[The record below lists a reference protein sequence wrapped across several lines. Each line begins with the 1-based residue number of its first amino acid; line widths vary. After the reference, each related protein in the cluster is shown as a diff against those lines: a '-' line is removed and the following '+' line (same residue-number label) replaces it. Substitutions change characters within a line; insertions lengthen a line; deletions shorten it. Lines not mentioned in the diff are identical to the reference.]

1 LLNNLDLKINDW
13 TINTVNS
20 LIKPNRIDKIA
31 ECALQLSK
39 IIYYNDMNIEKYLTE
54 INLMQKELKIKKE
67 KSNINF
73 SRPTQII
80 ELINEYIFK
89 EKEFKANIY
98 DYQNPLNNFLNIVIE
113 KRIGIPI
120 TLSIIYI
127 TLAQSINFKVY
138 PVSFP
143 RHFLVKHVLDD
154 DNDNDNDNDY
164 NEIIIDPF
172 NNGRI
177 MDDYAMKN
185 LLDSFFPNQNIPLT
199 KKLVKKTDLSQV
211 MIRILNNVKDSFF
224 EIQEFDKINI
234 ANEMIFAIDP
244 KNAYA
249 IRDKG
254 IILHDKDP
262 QKSLELLNKYL
273 ELEPEANDADIILK
287 IIRSIRENNNR

>member
-1 LLNNLDLKINDW
+1 MLDDLDLKINDW
-13 TINTVNS
+13 TINTVNP

-31 ECALQLSK
+31 ECAFQLSK
-39 IIYYNDMNIEKYLTE
+39 IIYYNNMNIEKYLGE
-54 INLMQKELKIKKE
+54 INLMQKELNLKKE

-80 ELINEYIFK
+80 ELINEYMFK
-89 EKEFKANIY
+89 QKGFKANIH

-138 PVSFP
+138 PVNFP
-143 RHFLVKHVLDD
+143 RHFLVKYVLDD
-154 DNDNDNDNDY
+154 DANDY

-172 NNGRI
+172 NKGRI

-185 LLDSFFPNQNIPLT
+185 LLDSFFPNQNIPLI
-199 KKLVKKTDLSQV
+199 KKLVEKADLSQV
-211 MIRILNNVKDSFF
+211 IIRILNNIKDSFF
-224 EIQEFDKINI
+224 EIHEFDKINI

-244 KNAYA
+244 KNTYA

-262 QKSLELLNKYL
+262 QKSLELLNTYL
-273 ELEPEANDADIILK
+273 ELEPEANDVDIILK
-287 IIRSIRENNNR
+287 IIRSIREKNNR

>member
-1 LLNNLDLKINDW
+1 LLDNLDFKINDW

-39 IIYYNDMNIEKYLTE
+39 IIYYNNMNIENYLDE
-54 INLMQKELKIKKE
+54 INLMNKELNIKKE

-80 ELINEYIFK
+80 ELLNEYIFK
-89 EKEFKANIY
+89 EKGFKPNIY

-127 TLAQSINFKVY
+127 TLAQSINFKLY
-138 PVSFP
+138 PVNFP
-143 RHFLVKHVLDD
+143 RHFLVKHALDD
-154 DNDNDNDNDY
+154 DDIH

-172 NNGRI
+172 NKGRI
-177 MDDYAMKN
+177 MDDYGMKN
-185 LLDSFFPNQNIPLT
+185 LLDSFFPNQNIQLT
-199 KKLVKKTDLSQV
+199 KKLVEKTNLSQV
-211 MIRILNNVKDSFF
+211 MIRILNNIKDSFF
-224 EIQEFDKINI
+224 EIQEFDKIYI

-244 KNAYA
+244 KNTYA

-254 IILHDKDP
+254 ILLHDKEP
-262 QKSLELLNKYL
+262 QKSLELLNTYL
-273 ELEPEANDADIILK
+273 ELEPEANDVDIILK
-287 IIRSIRENNNR
+287 IIKNIREKNNI

>member
-1 LLNNLDLKINDW
+1 LLDDLDLKINDW

-20 LIKPNRIDKIA
+20 LIKPNKLDKIA
-31 ECALQLSK
+31 ECALELSK
-39 IIYYNDMNIEKYLTE
+39 IIYYNDMNVEKYLDE
-54 INLMQKELKIKKE
+54 INLMQKELNIKRE
-67 KSNINF
+67 RSNINF

-80 ELINEYIFK
+80 ELINDYMFK

-98 DYQNPLNNFLNIVIE
+98 DYQNPLNNFLNVVLE

-127 TLAQSINFKVY
+127 TLAQSINFKLY
-138 PVSFP
+138 PVNFP
-143 RHFLVKHVLDD
+143 RHFLVKYELDD
-154 DNDNDNDNDY
+154 VNN

-172 NNGRI
+172 NQGRI
-177 MDDYAMKN
+177 MDDYALKN
-185 LLDSFFPNQNIPLT
+185 LMDSFFPNQNIPLT
-199 KKLVKKTDLSQV
+199 KKLVEKTDLSQV

-254 IILHDKDP
+254 IILHEKDP
-262 QKSLELLNKYL
+262 QKSLELLNTYL

-287 IIRSIRENNNR
+287 IIRSIREKNNR

>member
-1 LLNNLDLKINDW
+1 LLDNIDLKINDW
-13 TINTVNS
+13 TKNTVNS

-39 IIYYNDMNIEKYLTE
+39 IINYNDINIEKYLDE
-54 INLMQKELKIKKE
+54 INLMEKELNIKKE
-67 KSNINF
+67 KSRINL

-80 ELINEYIFK
+80 ELINEFIFK
-89 EKEFKANIY
+89 EKKFKANVD
-98 DYQNPLNNFLNIVIE
+98 DYQNPLNNFLNVVID

-138 PVSFP
+138 PVNFP
-143 RHFLVKHVLDD
+143 RHFLVKHSLDD
-154 DNDNDNDNDY
+154 DDDH

-172 NNGRI
+172 NKGRI
-177 MDDYAMKN
+177 MDDYAIKN
-185 LLDSFFPNQNIPLT
+185 LLDSFFPDQNIPLT
-199 KKLVKKTDLSQV
+199 KKIVEKTDLSQV
-211 MIRILNNVKDSFF
+211 MIRMLNNIKDSFF
-224 EIQEFDKINI
+224 EIQEFDKINL

-262 QKSLELLNKYL
+262 QKSLELLNTYL
-273 ELEPEANDADIILK
+273 ELEPEANDADTILK
-287 IIRSIRENNNR
+287 IIRNIRKKINI

>member
-1 LLNNLDLKINDW
+1 MDDLDLKINDW

-39 IIYYNDMNIEKYLTE
+39 IIYYNNMNIEKYLAE
-54 INLMQKELKIKKE
+54 INLMQKELNIKKE

-80 ELINEYIFK
+80 ELINEYMFK

-98 DYQNPLNNFLNIVIE
+98 DYQNPLNNFLNVVIE

-127 TLAQSINFKVY
+127 TLAQSLNFKLY
-138 PVSFP
+138 PVNFP
-143 RHFLVKHVLDD
+143 RHFLVKYVLDD
-154 DNDNDNDNDY
+154 DDDY

-172 NNGRI
+172 NKGRI

-199 KKLVKKTDLSQV
+199 KKLVEKTDLSQV

-224 EIQEFDKINI
+224 EIQEFEKINL
-234 ANEMIFAIDP
+234 ANEMIFSIDP

-262 QKSLELLNKYL
+262 QKSLELLNAYL
-273 ELEPEANDADIILK
+273 ELEPEANDVDIILK
-287 IIRSIRENNNR
+287 IIRSIREKNNR

>member
-1 LLNNLDLKINDW
+1 MLDDLDLKINDW

-39 IIYYNDMNIEKYLTE
+39 IIYYNNMNIEKYLAE
-54 INLMQKELKIKKE
+54 INLMQKELNIKKE
-67 KSNINF
+67 NSNINF

-80 ELINEYIFK
+80 ELINEYMFK

-98 DYQNPLNNFLNIVIE
+98 DYQNPLNNFLNVVIE

-127 TLAQSINFKVY
+127 TLAQSLNFKIY
-138 PVSFP
+138 PVNFP
-143 RHFLVKHVLDD
+143 RHFLVKYVLDD
-154 DNDNDNDNDY
+154 DDDY

-172 NNGRI
+172 NKGRI

-199 KKLVKKTDLSQV
+199 KKLVEKTDLSQV

-224 EIQEFDKINI
+224 EIQEFEKISL
-234 ANEMIFAIDP
+234 ANEMIFSIDP
-244 KNAYA
+244 KNVYA

-262 QKSLELLNKYL
+262 QKSLELLNTYL
-273 ELEPEANDADIILK
+273 ELEPEANDVDIILK
-287 IIRSIRENNNR
+287 IIRSIREKNNR

>member
-1 LLNNLDLKINDW
+1 LLDNIDLKINDW

-39 IIYYNDMNIEKYLTE
+39 IINYNDINIEKYLDE
-54 INLMQKELKIKKE
+54 INLMQKELNIKKE
-67 KSNINF
+67 KSRINL

-80 ELINEYIFK
+80 ELINEFIFK
-89 EKEFKANIY
+89 EKKFKANVD
-98 DYQNPLNNFLNIVIE
+98 DYQNPLNNFLNVVID

-138 PVSFP
+138 PVNFP
-143 RHFLVKHVLDD
+143 RHFLVKYSLDD
-154 DNDNDNDNDY
+154 DDDNH

-172 NNGRI
+172 NKGRI
-177 MDDYAMKN
+177 MDDYAIKN
-185 LLDSFFPNQNIPLT
+185 LLDSFFPDQNIPLT
-199 KKLVKKTDLSQV
+199 KKIVEKTDLSQV
-211 MIRILNNVKDSFF
+211 IIRMLNNIKDSFF
-224 EIQEFDKINI
+224 EIQEFDKINL

-262 QKSLELLNKYL
+262 QKSLELLNTYL
-273 ELEPEANDADIILK
+273 ELEPEANDADTILK
-287 IIRSIRENNNR
+287 IIRNIRKKNNI